1 MLAPLPFRGM
11 ARVCARQ
18 KNLFHLKD
26 EDSFWKLM
34 KRVREECSLNLEMI
48 FLGFFKLVILRGV
61 GLFIWSIDR
70 FSITVDIEKWGVF
83 HLCQLTLLSIG
94 LWMIA
99 TTKDKSTVVI
109 LKSWW
114 GKYFKTG
121 AFLVSYECYCISC
134 AVSHLSSSSEWTVRN
149 HPSSCRFQS
158 SILSE
163 MWLKLS

>member
-11 ARVCARQ
+11 ATICARQ

-26 EDSFWKLM
+26 ENSFWKLM
-34 KRVREECSLNLEMI
+34 KRVREERSLNLEMI
-48 FLGFFKLVILRGV
+48 FLGFFKLVILREV
-61 GLFIWSIDR
+61 GLFIGSIDR

-99 TTKDKSTVVI
+99 STKDKSAVVV

-114 GKYFKTG
+114 GKYFKAG
-121 AFLVSYECYCISC
+121 AFLVPCECYCTSY
-134 AVSHLSSSSEWTVRN
+134 AVPHLEACTEWAVRN
-149 HPSSCRFQS
+149 PSAFCRLQS
-158 SILSE
+158 SVLSE
-163 MWLKLS
+163 MWL